1 MTDYT
6 RREFL
11 KISLAAAAAVKLA
24 GCSRGSPSNDGRAD
38 STALPRRR
46 LGRTGQDVTILGM
59 GTAPIAVNFK
69 GVQCPESQTREIVE
83 TALAGGVRYFDTSPD
98 YKHSEERLGPA
109 LAGWRDRIFLTTKT
123 NFADRDKINE
133 ELSTS
138 LKLLKTDHVDLLL
151 LHCVGLTR
159 ETRDPQAVLGKGG
172 ALDTLLAAKRS
183 GRTRFIGL
191 SVHLPPV
198 SGPLPENSATTTGIK
213 LLESSDE
220 FDVVMPWVN
229 YVSRAMIDAESRIVE
244 PARKKGMGVIGMKVL
259 GGDGQLADGYDRA
272 LRYTLSVPG
281 VACAIVGVSDAQQ
294 VRRAVQAARDFRPL
308 TEDEMRQAVELGKTL
323 AATRSPKALLLE
335 RHLGADL
342 GSVA

>member
-1 MTDYT
+1 MTDFT

-24 GCSRGSPSNDGRAD
+24 GCSLSSLSKDVRAD

-46 LGRTGQDVTILGM
+46 LGRTGQDVTLLGM
-59 GTAPIAVNFK
+59 GGAMLAVSAK
-69 GVQCPESQTREIVE
+69 GVLCPESQTRAIVE

-123 NFADRDKINE
+123 NNADRDKIND

-213 LLESSDE
+213 LLESSDQW
-220 FDVVMPWVN
+220 DVVMPWVN

-244 PARKKGMGVIGMKVL
+244 PARAKGMGVIGMKVL

-281 VACAIVGVSDAQQ
+281 VACAIIGVDSVQQ
-294 VRRAVQAARDFRPL
+294 VRRALQAARDFRPL
-308 TEDEMRQAVELGKTL
+308 TTDEMAQTIALGKTL
-323 AATRSPKALLLE
+323 AATRSPKAMLLE

-342 GSVA
+342 GSTA